1 MAAESRTALLEA
13 AARVLPPDEAELLA
27 ALHRFTAER
36 LEAAADCREALLG
49 RLRGGADAG
58 PALHAFLREC
68 WEALDGLAREVNV
81 CMHHLFP
88 EAGLYTPMEMT
99 RQCTFYV
106 IRKTL
111 HESPHTAAH
120 PVSLLLWGRTREAAA
135 EPYERLSFLY
145 NLSLFL
151 PIDLPEG
158 QLPATSDVPGFAR
171 SLLRPA
177 GMERCDAGEGTGEML
192 RWLGSLTTEAYALLA
207 AALGGAL
214 ARG

>member
-1 MAAESRTALLEA
+1 MTGEPQTGLVRA
-13 AARVLPPDEAELLA
+13 AAGVLPAQQVELLA

-36 LEAAADCREALLG
+36 LEAAERCRQALLKRIREGG
-49 RLRGGADAG
+49 R
-58 PALHAFLREC
+58 PEPELHAFLREC

-88 EAGLYTPMEMT
+88 EAGLHPPMEMT

-106 IRKTL
+106 IRKAL
-111 HESPHTAAH
+111 HESPQGTAH
-120 PVSLLLWGRTREAAA
+120 PVSRLLWDRTREQCG

-151 PIDLPEG
+151 PLWLPEG
-158 QLPATSDVPGFAR
+158 QLPGTADVPEYAR

-177 GMERCDAGEGTGEML
+177 TLDRCDADEGMQEIL
-192 RWLGSLTTEAYALLA
+192 RWLRGFTADAYGLLT
-207 AALGGAL
+207 AALQTQDI
-214 ARG
+214 